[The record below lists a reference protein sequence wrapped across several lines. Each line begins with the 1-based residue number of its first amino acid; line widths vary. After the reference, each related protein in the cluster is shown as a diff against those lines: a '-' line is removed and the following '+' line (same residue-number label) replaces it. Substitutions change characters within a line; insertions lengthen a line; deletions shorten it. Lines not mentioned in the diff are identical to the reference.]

1 MMNPHCKIGKIRMKA
16 GGAEIRIFEPPVKD
30 KIRTIEV
37 NGGKVTIE
45 QYDYHLLN
53 ADAVYILESAKHA
66 IMYG

>member
-16 GGAEIRIFEPPVKD
+16 GGAEIRVFEPKENDRVSVVH
-30 KIRTIEV
+30 V

-53 ADAVYILESAKHA
+53 ADAVYLLESAKHA